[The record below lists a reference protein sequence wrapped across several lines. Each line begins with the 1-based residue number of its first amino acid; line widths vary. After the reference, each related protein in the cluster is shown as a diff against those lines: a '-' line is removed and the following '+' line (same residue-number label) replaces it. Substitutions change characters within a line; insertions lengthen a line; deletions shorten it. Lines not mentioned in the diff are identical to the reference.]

1 MLIIIYLLYP
11 LAMGLGLA
19 GLFGLRV
26 TPHRSGRALDVSSMD
41 HSRLSSPSRHL
52 PKS

>member
-19 GLFGLRV
+19 GLFGL
-26 TPHRSGRALDVSSMD
+26 
-41 HSRLSSPSRHL
+41 SRNDAFEKVPLMV
-52 PKS
+52 K